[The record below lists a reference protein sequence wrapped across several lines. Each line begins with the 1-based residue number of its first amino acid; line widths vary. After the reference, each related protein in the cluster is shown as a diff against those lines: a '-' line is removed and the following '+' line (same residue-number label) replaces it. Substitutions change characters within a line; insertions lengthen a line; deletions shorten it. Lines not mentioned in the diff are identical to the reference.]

1 VFTYSERPNTD
12 AVNLPDKVSMDERHR
27 RSEML
32 RNLSLKKKNS
42 FYRQMIGKV
51 FDVLWESEVKDGMM
65 FGFTKN
71 YVKVKIKYE
80 PSLVNKITPV
90 KIVDVE
96 DLVAVGEIVKD

>member
-1 VFTYSERPNTD
+1 
-12 AVNLPDKVSMDERHR
+12 
-27 RSEML
+27 ML
-32 RNLSLKKKNS
+32 G
-42 FYRQMIGKV
+42 I
-51 FDVLWESEVKDGMM
+51 
-65 FGFTKN
+65 TKN